1 MDHAQ
6 KVRTCVHCGRE
17 FVSDH
22 PHSNVCSEKCR
33 RERAL
38 QRNREYKRTHMQ
50 IVRCTICGK
59 RIPGRGLYCE
69 ECKATHAKTAD
80 PALAYAPVPLHII
93 RYAKKQPRG
102 VSDARWRMELS
113 RRKLERNC
121 PDAYHQLPDP
131 DRLM

>member
-17 FVSDH
+17 YVSENYRT
-22 PHSNVCSEKCR
+22 NVCSEECR
-33 RERAL
+33 RERIRAMY
-38 QRNREYKRTHMQ
+38 RARTAT
-50 IVRCTICGK
+50 RGSTCRICGK
-59 RIPGRGLYCE
+59 PVGKDKCLCP
-69 ECKATHAKTAD
+69 ECKPKHSNVAD
-80 PALAYAPVPLHII
+80 PVRAYAPVSLHVL

-121 PDAYHQLPDP
+121 PDAYHMLPDP
-131 DRLM
+131 DRLS